1 MINRK
6 KVGVFGDK
14 TMPNAM
20 SYLIS
25 FRFPLFFQTI
35 LSILNLEKVAYF
47 SNKKWEGGSKFE
59 FGSTSVKIFNSS

>member
-1 MINRK
+1 MINQK

-35 LSILNLEKVAYF
+35 LSILNLENVAYF
-47 SNKKWEGGSKFE
+47 SNKIGRGGGKFE
-59 FGSTSVKIFNSS
+59 FCSKW